1 MQFEK
6 MLKAKEEAELARRYE
21 QAYWTAWM
29 VNVHLKKKVK
39 VEQLAQP
46 FVPKK
51 TTAQRVNE
59 RDKFFEEFKR
69 KRKEAGHGDGSGS
82 GGKDRG

>member
-6 MLKAKEEAELARRYE
+6 MLKAKEQAELARRYE

-29 VNVHLKKKVK
+29 VNVHLKKKIK
-39 VEQLAQP
+39 VEQLVHP

-51 TTAQRVNE
+51 TTAQKVSE
-59 RDKFFEEFKR
+59 RDRFFEEFKR
-69 KRKEAGHGDGSGS
+69 KRKEEADGNRSGS
-82 GGKDRG
+82 GGKNRS